1 MRSYGQYCGLAR
13 ALDVVGERW
22 ALLVAR
28 ELLDGPRR
36 YNELLNGLPGIATN
50 LLVERLRSLEADG
63 VVRRLD
69 DGRYA
74 LTPWG
79 EGLHEAIYALGRWAG
94 PLMARPRG
102 EDQFRPNW
110 LGHMVVARFEGTDP
124 LRKDM
129 TVELQ
134 CGDEPPVTLISAG
147 GQVYLATGGATNPD
161 ATLAGPEDAV
171 VGLLLGRIGRA
182 DALSRG
188 VTARGNVRGLSGLRP
203 RGERRPDSIA
213 SRPAPHRGSRG
224 TSGNKRVEERR
235 NDPSRG

>member
-1 MRSYGQYCGLAR
+1 MRSYRHYCGLAR

-63 VVRRLD
+63 VVRRMD

-74 LTPWG
+74 LTRWG
-79 EGLHEAIYALGRWAG
+79 EDLHEAIYALGRWAG

-110 LGHMVVARFEGTDP
+110 LRHMVVARFEGIDP

-147 GQVYLATGGATNPD
+147 GQVYLASGAATNPNV
-161 ATLAGPEDAV
+161 TLAGPEDAV

-188 VTARGNVRGLSGLRP
+188 VTATGNVRKLSGLRP

-213 SRPAPHRGSRG
+213 SRQATHRGSRG
-224 TSGNKRVEERR
+224 TSGN
-235 NDPSRG
+235 DGL

>member
-22 ALLVAR
+22 SLLVVR

-36 YNELLNGLPGIATN
+36 YNELVSGMPGIASN

-63 VVRRLD
+63 VIRRLE

-79 EGLHEAIYALGRWAG
+79 QDLHEAVYALGRWAG

-102 EDQFRPNW
+102 DDHFRPNW
-110 LGHMVVARFEGTDP
+110 LRHMVIARFEGVDP
-124 LRKDM
+124 RRKDQ

-134 CGDEPPVTLISAG
+134 CDDEDPVTLISAQG
-147 GQVYLATGGATNPD
+147 RVYLAPGRATNPD
-161 ATLAGPEDAV
+161 VTLAGPQDAV
-171 VGLLLGRIGRA
+171 VGLLLGRISRG
-182 DALSRG
+182 DAESRG
-188 VTARGNVRGLSGLRP
+188 VKAAGDIRRLSGLRP
-203 RGERRPDSIA
+203 RGERRT
-213 SRPAPHRGSRG
+213 G
-224 TSGNKRVEERR
+224 
-235 NDPSRG
+235 

>member
-1 MRSYGQYCGLAR
+1 MRSYRQYCGLAR

-22 ALLVAR
+22 TLLVAR
-28 ELLDGPRR
+28 ELLDGARR
-36 YNELLNGLPGIATN
+36 YNELLSGLPGIATN
-50 LLVERLRSLEADG
+50 LLVERLRSLESDG
-63 VVRRLD
+63 VVRRLN

-79 EGLHEAIYALGRWAG
+79 QDLHEAIYALGRWAG

-102 EDQFRPNW
+102 EEEFRPNW
-110 LGHMVVARFEGTDP
+110 LRHMVVARFEGIDP

-134 CGDEPPVTLISAG
+134 CGDEPPVTLISAR
-147 GQVYLATGGATNPD
+147 GQVYLATGAATNPD

-188 VTARGNVRGLSGLRP
+188 VTATGNVRGLSGLRP
-203 RGERRPDSIA
+203 RGERWPDSSS
-213 SRPAPHRGSRG
+213 SRPATHRESRG
-224 TSGNKRVEERR
+224 TSASDGL
-235 NDPSRG
+235 